1 MTASAPKLYTMRKPQ
16 SDCTK
21 VRSCH
26 RARLKS
32 RFGDWQQ
39 VFLIGVPEVTQDAEK
54 SAFWGRGASSPD
66 PILDPK
72 HHPRSSSMMGPR
84 MIQARQNLVAR
95 SC

>member
-39 VFLIGVPEVTQDAEK
+39 VFLIGVPEATQDAE
-54 SAFWGRGASSPD
+54 SQPFGA
-66 PILDPK
+66 
-72 HHPRSSSMMGPR
+72 
-84 MIQARQNLVAR
+84 VAR
-95 SC
+95 AAPIRSLIPSITRAAVR